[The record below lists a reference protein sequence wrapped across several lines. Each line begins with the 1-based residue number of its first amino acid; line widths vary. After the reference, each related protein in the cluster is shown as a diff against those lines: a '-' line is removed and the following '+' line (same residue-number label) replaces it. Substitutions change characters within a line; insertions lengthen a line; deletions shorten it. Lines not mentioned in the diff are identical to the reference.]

1 MLNLNIYLMKTN
13 FRIFLLTI
21 LSASYLVGC
30 GGGSGEPRSVSNSNR
45 VVEHILS
52 ELERLN
58 PQNSTGANETYVEE
72 MIFERLLRIN
82 PETMEVN
89 IPWLAEEMP
98 LESEDHMTFDFKLRK
113 GVKFAD
119 GKELTGHDVIFSL
132 KSLKNPFN
140 MMNGQKRTYV
150 DGIHSCELIDGDP
163 YRVRFTMWKPYFLT
177 KEQAFADVLYI
188 IPKHI
193 FDPKGLTDKY
203 SWDDIGAI

>member
-1 MLNLNIYLMKTN
+1 MKTN

-30 GGGSGEPRSVSNSNR
+30 GGGGGGGEAKSVSTNNR

-98 LESEDHMTFDFKLRK
+98 VESEDHKTFDFKLR
-113 GVKFAD
+113 
-119 GKELTGHDVIFSL
+119 
-132 KSLKNPFN
+132 
-140 MMNGQKRTYV
+140 
-150 DGIHSCELIDGDP
+150 
-163 YRVRFTMWKPYFLT
+163 
-177 KEQAFADVLYI
+177 
-188 IPKHI
+188 
-193 FDPKGLTDKY
+193 
-203 SWDDIGAI
+203 